1 MKKKKNMTPWVL
13 LCLHLLLLVYSAS
26 GVFSKMASGCSVA
39 SIWFYIWY
47 SGTLGILFVYA
58 IGWQQI
64 IKRIPLTLAFANKAV
79 TVIWGMVWGT
89 FIFGESISV
98 GMIAGALLVIVG
110 IALYSTEGK
119 GSAPERKLPKNEE
132 G

>member
-64 IKRIPLTLAFANKAV
+64 IKRIPLTLAFANQGRDCNLGHGMGSFYIRGV
-79 TVIWGMVWGT
+79 DQCWHDRWG
-89 FIFGESISV
+89 
-98 GMIAGALLVIVG
+98 APRYCR
-110 IALYSTEGK
+110 YSPVFNG
-119 GSAPERKLPKNEE
+119 R
-132 G
+132 

>member
-26 GVFSKMASGCSVA
+26 GIFSKMASGCSVT
-39 SIWFYIWY
+39 STWFYIWY

-79 TVIWGMVWGT
+79 TVIWGMVWGAL
-89 FIFGESISV
+89 IFGESISV

>member
-26 GVFSKMASGCSVA
+26 GIFSKMASGCSVT

-47 SGTLGILFVYA
+47 SGMLGILFVYA

-89 FIFGESISV
+89 LIFGESISV